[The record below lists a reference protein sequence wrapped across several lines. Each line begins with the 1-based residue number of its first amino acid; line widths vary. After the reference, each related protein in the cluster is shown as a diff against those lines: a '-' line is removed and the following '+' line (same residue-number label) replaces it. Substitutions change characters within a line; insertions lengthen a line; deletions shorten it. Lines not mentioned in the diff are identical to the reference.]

1 MLIIAPRKPNHHHHE
16 QVLQKDASQS
26 ALNFLGRSGIT
37 CSGHPKIPPR
47 SLRLTAA
54 RSVLDELPA
63 QRPCADRRSALAQ
76 SARRPLFGGRFPH
89 QIHRHP
95 DLAEQAYINL
105 SASTR
110 TRRLPTMAIGAII
123 PRVLDELLSTVLVL
137 CTRLPSEPTDFL
149 LNNLDGSPD
158 LLPTHPILGDVPT
171 RGLLFRGAAPDGA
184 LRPLPAA
191 RGPAPDGAA
200 AALVRA
206 LRGEHG
212 YARALSAAVLPV
224 LADCARA
231 HDASSCWLSRQQQP
245 ASALSFRLFAAALD
259 ALNPALRYRRLT
271 RDLTPCVPVVLFGI
285 AWLGLDSYDPDFLPL
300 FSLLCRSAVPATLD
314 VLCCLLLLSCGSQL
328 PCSFLGY
335 VLLALF
341 ALLFLVTCLVRLG
354 VFLFLPTGDVSGSA
368 AASFSLRPVRS
379 PCRMFWHAR
388 LRTMCALRFVLDALH
403 LLPYFVLLQ
412 IDVVGGVFLVFL
424 PGSWIW
430 QRLFSVSALPRFP
443 LSTSGLISGCVE
455 LFCSVSSTR
464 AQLARSSAADLCSI
478 FRCSVCGSTFPL
490 FPVPFFTCSLHGLLV
505 ASIASASGQKGA
517 QRNPKPNPN
526 PKPRAGKTLTLT
538 LSRQTLSGQTLARLG
553 FLSAPALSC
562 AAVAANCGLDGP
574 DWLPTGCRLA
584 AETDLA
590 TDCRAC
596 PGRAGV
602 IAFTFLF
609 VFILPLIFTLPLAQR
624 WPVRPSAGD
633 AFCDSEAKDVGADEA
648 ATAAETAVR
657 HVFLGSLSRLVPLCR
672 ERELRRQQRAAR
684 VQR

>member
-1 MLIIAPRKPNHHHHE
+1 MPR
-16 QVLQKDASQS
+16 ACS
-26 ALNFLGRSGIT
+26 ARELL
-37 CSGHPKIPPR
+37 KIFPG
-47 SLRLTAA
+47 SSRLTAE

-63 QRPCADRRSALAQ
+63 QPSADRRSAPVHGVRRPPLGRRIPKLPDYPILIWPNRPTSTSQ
-76 SARRPLFGGRFPH
+76 PGQDARRRWV
-89 QIHRHP
+89 
-95 DLAEQAYINL
+95 
-105 SASTR
+105 
-110 TRRLPTMAIGAII
+110 GAII
-123 PRVLDELLSTVLVL
+123 PRVSDELLSSTVFVL
-137 CTRLPSEPTDFL
+137 CTRLSSEPTDFL
-149 LNNLDGSPD
+149 LNNFDGSLD
-158 LLPTHPILGDVPT
+158 LLPTHPILGDVPA

-224 LADCARA
+224 LADCALA
-231 HDASSCWLSRQQQP
+231 HDAGSCWLSRQQQP

-259 ALNPALRYRRLT
+259 ALNPALCYQRLT
-271 RDLTPCVPVVLFGI
+271 RDLTPCVLVILFGT
-285 AWLGLDSYDPDFLPL
+285 AQLGLDSYDPDFLPL
-300 FSLLCRSAVPATLD
+300 FSLPRHSAVPAALD
-314 VLCCLLLLSCGSQL
+314 VLCCLLLLSCGSRL

-335 VLLALF
+335 VLFALF

-354 VFLFLPTGDVSGSA
+354 VFLFLPTGDVPGSA
-368 AASFSLRPVRS
+368 AASFSSRPVRS
-379 PCRMFWHAR
+379 PCRMLWHAR

-403 LLPYFVLLQ
+403 LLPYFDLLQ
-412 IDVVGGVFLVFL
+412 TDVGGVFLVFL

-443 LSTSGLISGCVE
+443 LSTSGLISGCGE

-464 AQLARSSAADLCSI
+464 AQLARSSAADLCSL

-490 FPVPFFTCSLHGLLV
+490 FPVPFFDAVFTDCWLPRSLQLRGK
-505 ASIASASGQKGA
+505 KGA

-590 TDCRAC
+590 ADCRAC

-609 VFILPLIFTLPLAQR
+609 VFTLPLILTLPLAQR
-624 WPVRPSAGD
+624 RPMRTAAGD

-672 ERELRRQQRAAR
+672 ELELRRQQRAAR